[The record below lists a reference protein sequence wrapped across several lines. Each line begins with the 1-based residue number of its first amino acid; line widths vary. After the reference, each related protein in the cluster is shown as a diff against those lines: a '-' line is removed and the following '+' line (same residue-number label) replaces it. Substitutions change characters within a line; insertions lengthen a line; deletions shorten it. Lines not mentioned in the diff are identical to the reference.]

1 MPSFIKM
8 HRLPEK
14 AQLEGMRQMKE
25 RDVKEV
31 TELLNNHLRESYK
44 VHIVLNQEEVA
55 HWLLPRSNVIYSYV
69 VEGDKGEITDLLSY
83 YELNSHIL
91 QHH

>member
-1 MPSFIKM
+1 
-8 HRLPEK
+8 
-14 AQLEGMRQMKE
+14 MRQMKE

-31 TELLNNHLRESYK
+31 TELLNAHLVANYK
-44 VHIVLNQEEVA
+44 VHVVLSQEEVA
-55 HWLLPRSNVIYSYV
+55 HWLLPRKQVIYSYV
-69 VEGDKGEITDLLSY
+69 VEGEKGEITDLLSY